1 MRDDR
6 DGEAEEEEEEE
17 EEGAGNCLV
26 ALARHHWAR
35 LPVSETGPARDQL
48 LEVCLAAHE
57 RVRTSRGRRS
67 VLSAL
72 RHVASSV
79 DGELEWPGVVA
90 RLKQAFDASVK
101 GWTSDKPVPAPLV
114 DSVHAVYAVVRRYE
128 FPNSEE
134 TIWDEAPDVLDDMVE
149 KLVRPMVKR
158 VLVAVMRDR
167 GNGGARVPRAA
178 WTQEKKKQAPESA
191 AVAPAQVQATASSK
205 SSGSGNEGKEAT
217 AAAAAGAGFSYVP
230 PHLRNNRNNNKE
242 NDKTAAAAAG
252 FHGVYPVDLARIVA
266 KTFFRATRSYT
277 PEGTDKIVADLIKV
291 YPTSFM
297 KEMLPNS
304 LLSHGGAISPQ
315 AWRLHAR
322 MLKLLVSV
330 QKNDECLEMVSRYH
344 ARVLDLLC
352 RSVRVSSFGA
362 NSKKKGKGKGKGKGG
377 RAAAAAAIQK
387 NTLIPDTVLA
397 LCFDNIG
404 IICDVS
410 RPIWLSDMQP
420 QLDSFLRQAVFPALA
435 LGPVDEQLWARDPDL

>member
-1 MRDDR
+1 MMIIEDRGISPPLLLLLFNSCCHPLRCLFADRVCLSVQTSHPPPHTRPISTPSHLFRHFVLCCPRRESRAVNPSCFSLFNVSQQVVRDDR

-217 AAAAAGAGFSYVP
+217 AAAAAGAGFFV
-230 PHLRNNRNNNKE
+230 
-242 NDKTAAAAAG
+242 
-252 FHGVYPVDLARIVA
+252 
-266 KTFFRATRSYT
+266 
-277 PEGTDKIVADLIKV
+277 
-291 YPTSFM
+291 
-297 KEMLPNS
+297 
-304 LLSHGGAISPQ
+304 
-315 AWRLHAR
+315 
-322 MLKLLVSV
+322 
-330 QKNDECLEMVSRYH
+330 
-344 ARVLDLLC
+344 
-352 RSVRVSSFGA
+352 
-362 NSKKKGKGKGKGKGG
+362 
-377 RAAAAAAIQK
+377 RAAA
-387 NTLIPDTVLA
+387 P
-397 LCFDNIG
+397 
-404 IICDVS
+404 
-410 RPIWLSDMQP
+410 P
-420 QLDSFLRQAVFPALA
+420 QQ
-435 LGPVDEQLWARDPDL
+435 